1 MDQDFLVLL
10 NSKDEDIERL
20 TEKNRKLKQENITLN
35 DGFGLWKIRC
45 SEMENELHAKESE
58 VFQLKATI
66 QDLTLKASQ
75 YEQRMEMQCSFSA
88 N

>member
-1 MDQDFLVLL
+1 MDRDFLVLL
-10 NSKDEDIERL
+10 NSKDEDIGKL
-20 TEKNRKLKQENITLN
+20 KEKNQKLKQENITLS

-45 SEMENELHAKESE
+45 SEMENELQAKEGE

-75 YEQRMEMQCSFSA
+75 YEQKMEMQCSYSA